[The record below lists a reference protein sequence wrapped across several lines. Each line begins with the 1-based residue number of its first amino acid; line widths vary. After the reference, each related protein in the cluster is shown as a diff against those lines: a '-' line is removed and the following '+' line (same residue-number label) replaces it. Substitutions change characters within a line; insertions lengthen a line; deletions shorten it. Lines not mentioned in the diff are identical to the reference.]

1 MIGSL
6 NSLSKRQSGWH
17 SQTLV
22 WFIIYC
28 SFFPVALLLC
38 CHAFVLKCTSCGSFV
53 AGVAPPSPKLLMQ
66 IYKKTRVELTARWR
80 LRLQTKRLG
89 SSPQQ
94 WKVSTTGK
102 LHIHGFNCLVL
113 YSIETYANPYAATYL
128 FVFYLLS
135 QKPKTTVKTL
145 QTNRRPMQNP
155 HHYEPSGLSANKND
169 NIPHLSI
176 KAELLHHL
184 LRWPR
189 LFHPCWTGEDAAKQQ
204 DENCCANFKKTSFY
218 IVTFLSLY
226 QKSTLFY
233 VRREWK

>member
-1 MIGSL
+1 ML
-6 NSLSKRQSGWH
+6 WYPEQTGWH

-38 CHAFVLKCTSCGSFV
+38 CHVFVLKCTSCGSFV

-66 IYKKTRVELTARWR
+66 IYKEARVELTAPWR
-80 LRLQTKRLG
+80 LRLQTKLRG

-102 LHIHGFNCLVL
+102 LHIHCFNCLVL
-113 YSIETYANPYAATYL
+113 YSIKTYANPYAAT
-128 FVFYLLS
+128 
-135 QKPKTTVKTL
+135 VKTL
-145 QTNRRPMQNP
+145 QTNRWLMQNP

-176 KAELLHHL
+176 KTELLHHL

-204 DENCCANFKKTSFY
+204 DENCCANFKK
-218 IVTFLSLY
+218 
-226 QKSTLFY
+226 
-233 VRREWK
+233 